1 LIESGFIMDPMDNE
15 APESCAL
22 RTPSK
27 TLQWSDLQEASVVAA
42 RKTLTR
48 FLRRQF
54 TLRGAA
60 VAVNGILHVR
70 WYVRRL
76 KLWEYARG
84 LAVAPPEVGQRVLD
98 FGGGGTLT
106 PFHAAAQGAQVR
118 VIDIDAELS
127 AHSERIA
134 RQRGWDLQASTVD
147 LTKVDDPFPQN
158 WPHQFDRIYSYC
170 VLEHIAY
177 SGQKICLRRLAQ
189 ALAPG
194 GRMVLSFEFGSDA
207 PGEAPWHDRAQL
219 NAMLQILLDQGLRL
233 CGDQEFVETP
243 ERYPLDRRHPGVA
256 FTFGMLVLERSR

>member
-1 LIESGFIMDPMDNE
+1 MKLTEKQPPAIQ
-15 APESCAL
+15 AL
-22 RTPSK
+22 RSPSK
-27 TLQWSDLQEASVVAA
+27 TLQWSDLQEAAVLAA
-42 RKTLTR
+42 RKKLLR

-70 WYVRRL
+70 WYIRRL

-84 LAVAPPEVGQRVLD
+84 LAVAPPEAGLRVLD

-118 VIDIDAELS
+118 VIDIDPELS

-134 RQRGWDLQASTVD
+134 RQRGWDLEASTVD
-147 LTKVDDPFPQN
+147 LTDPGNPFPHN
-158 WPHQFDRIYSYC
+158 WPQQFDRIYSYC
-170 VLEHIAY
+170 VLEHIPY
-177 SGQKICLRRLAQ
+177 SGQEICLQRLAQ

-194 GRMVLSFEFGSDA
+194 GRMVLSFEFGSEA
-207 PGEAPWHDRAQL
+207 PGEAPWRDRGRL
-219 NAMLQILLDQGLRL
+219 NAMLEILTDQGLRL
-233 CGDQEFVETP
+233 YHDQDFVETP

-256 FTFGMLVLERSR
+256 FTFGMLVLEKLR